1 MLALL
6 REEWQRMAQGGPT
19 QQEMDDA
26 ISFLTGSQ
34 PLQFT
39 DSRSIAGTL
48 LAMRRNDRPLDWLEK
63 RPERL
68 RAIGRDRAAAMAAR
82 LLKPDALSVTIAG
95 QPEGL

>member
-1 MLALL
+1 M
-6 REEWQRMAQGGPT
+6 
-19 QQEMDDA
+19 
-26 ISFLTGSQ
+26 SFLTGSQ

-39 DSRSIAGTL
+39 DSRRIAGTL

-68 RAIGRDRAAAMAAR
+68 RAVTRDHAAR
-82 LLKPDALSVTIAG
+82 VANRLLVPEALSMTIAG